1 MTATSIT
8 RKTALTVAAA
18 TMALGLA
25 ACGSGASDHA
35 DHGTKPAPAL
45 KQAAATTPP
54 QHYPPDPHCFPAKPC
69 AR

>member
-25 ACGSGASDHA
+25 ACGSGASDNA
-35 DHGTKPAPAL
+35 EHGTKQAPAFE
-45 KQAAATTPP
+45 KAAATTAP
-54 QHYPPDPHCFPAKPC
+54 QNWPRDPRCFPGRHC